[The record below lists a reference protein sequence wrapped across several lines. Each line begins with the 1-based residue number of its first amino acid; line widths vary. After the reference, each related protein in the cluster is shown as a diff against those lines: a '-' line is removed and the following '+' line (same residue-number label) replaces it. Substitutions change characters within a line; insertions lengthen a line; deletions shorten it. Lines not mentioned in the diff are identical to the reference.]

1 MEDTAATA
9 TAAPSTASRSKALS
23 SVLETAASEDG
34 FPESESSGPQSEV
47 PDSRT
52 IAESTSSSAHSSLSS
67 SSSSTRPQSNLSRH
81 HARQRGKIFHAL
93 SQLLRP
99 TPGTKPE
106 PRKLM
111 IGEQPTDAV
120 KIDLATKQEWSALVL
135 EASNDRNLTDVLTTF
150 ELMRVS
156 PDLIARLACAL

>member
-1 MEDTAATA
+1 MEDATA
-9 TAAPSTASRSKALS
+9 TTTAAPSTASRSKTLS
-23 SVLETAASEDG
+23 SVLETATSEDG
-34 FPESESSGPQSEV
+34 VTESESSGSQSGV
-47 PDSRT
+47 PDSWT
-52 IAESTSSSAHSSLSS
+52 IAESTSTSASSSL
-67 SSSSTRPQSNLSRH
+67 SSSSTRPQSNVSRH

-106 PRKLM
+106 PKKLM
-111 IGEQPTDAV
+111 IGEQPTDVV

-135 EASNDRNLTDVLTTF
+135 EASNDRNLTDLLTTF

-156 PDLIARLACAL
+156 PDLIIG